1 MTIGETMGLLKNIFK
16 KTVNKKTFVRNW
28 SNKEF
33 NRIQNDDKV
42 NCECLFISMMYSLS
56 GFSALGD
63 SDSILDELDDIYEN
77 DTVLFEVGCYFFV
90 LVDSWLLSKKPE
102 FRNEMTSYF
111 GHRFVELFSEALN
124 LDNIKEL
131 FFQRTNKYRE
141 LITINESVENHV
153 VELVLRSARDVPTNY
168 SFSSN
173 EAIEIDAIKNIV
185 VKVRLNSFIEH
196 IVPGYLQSL
205 KNVFNLLDTTTT
217 P

>member
-90 LVDSWLLSKKPE
+90 LVDSWLLLKKPE

>member
-1 MTIGETMGLLKNIFK
+1 MGFLKNIFK
-16 KTVNKKTFVRNW
+16 KTVNKKTFIRNW

-56 GFSALGD
+56 GFGDLGD
-63 SDSILDELDDIYEN
+63 NDSILDELDDIYEN

-90 LVDSWLLSKKPE
+90 LVDLWFLSKKPE

-131 FFQRTNKYRE
+131 FFQRTDKYRE
-141 LITINESVENHV
+141 LIIINESVENYV

-173 EAIEIDAIKNIV
+173 EAIEIDAIKNFV

-205 KNVFNLLDTTTT
+205 KNVFNLLDTTTA